1 MDLSPQQSENH
12 AVARLGCS
20 LMTGVHLNLSAK
32 YGLIPPH
39 SVMLATKGAGAQD
52 QRGHRSR
59 PAAHAL
65 PSGLEIAGKDVFK
78 FGGTNLGL
86 VELLATPY
94 KFTNIV
100 PLLTNRADSMAE
112 RLGLVESL
120 QRFGQ
125 ANTALLPSWKKATIN
140 LVQLERDYFV
150 LVDGYSEAIRLAIT
164 SIPKKWEKW
173 IPEGHQRPP
182 PEMIDNVLEPQAI
195 HPEMLN
201 LTESEHPLEMI
212 KSCLRS
218 QAKATLEYGK
228 AMFSIET
235 VKQVEAD
242 FHDAKSTGSQ
252 EISSHAS
259 EASV

>member
-1 MDLSPQQSENH
+1 
-12 AVARLGCS
+12 
-20 LMTGVHLNLSAK
+20 
-32 YGLIPPH
+32 
-39 SVMLATKGAGAQD
+39 MLAKGAGAQD
-52 QRGHRSR
+52 QAGRRWR

-65 PSGLEIAGKDVFK
+65 PSGLALLSRLALPDDLEIAGKDVFK
-78 FGGTNLGL
+78 LGGTNRGL
-86 VELLATPY
+86 VELLAMPY
-94 KFTNIV
+94 QFTNIV

-125 ANTALLPSWKKATIN
+125 ANTAVLSPWGKTTIN

-150 LVDGYSEAIRLAIT
+150 LVDGYYEAIGLAIEGL
-164 SIPKKWEKW
+164 PKKWEKW

-182 PEMIDNVLEPQAI
+182 SEIFGNVLEPHPI
-195 HPEMLN
+195 HSEMLN
-201 LTESEHPLEMI
+201 LTESEHDLEMI

-235 VKQVEAD
+235 VKQMEAD
-242 FHDAKSTGSQ
+242 FHDAKSPGSQ
-252 EISSHAS
+252 EIASPAS
-259 EASV
+259 EASVDASSESSVSE